1 MICHQE
7 TGKSNHFIT
16 TTKGMQEM
24 SSISGWY
31 YHMIRDSIFVMA
43 FSIAGMFFLK
53 ADHCSSVRLI
63 PESTREVEILYN
75 LKLSKTSNFKDKR
88 KRAGNAWLVDFEL
101 T

>member
-1 MICHQE
+1 
-7 TGKSNHFIT
+7 
-16 TTKGMQEM
+16 
-24 SSISGWY
+24 
-31 YHMIRDSIFVMA
+31 MA

-88 KRAGNAWLVDFEL
+88 KRAGNA
-101 T
+101 